1 MEDVGQ
7 PNTGAS
13 AVPADNADVDN
24 DADNDQ
30 DLSVDPE
37 PPIEQQVRLLNY
49 FVWTFI
55 SLC

>member
-37 PPIEQQVRLLNY
+37 PPIEQQVWLLNY
-49 FVWTFI
+49 FV
-55 SLC
+55 